1 MVYLADIETVVLEG
15 NEVRNPHCR
24 GLFSPTGVVRL
35 TRRRV
40 LPSQCKVKIVRIGTG
55 ECAVEVF
62 YETKNISVA
71 KDNYIETKGSVVIE
85 VTLTHPVLRV
95 DPHA

>member
-1 MVYLADIETVVLEG
+1 M
-15 NEVRNPHCR
+15 
-24 GLFSPTGVVRL
+24 VRL

-85 VTLTHPVLRV
+85 VTLTHPVVLGLML
-95 DPHA
+95 DEGMPSLEAIFTS